1 MVSQLSKPNPNEV
14 EIIYPESDGKPM
26 ADNTKQF
33 ELIVEIKKGLDWLYF
48 NNPQVFVAGDLF
60 WYPVKGQNTI
70 VTAPDVMVV
79 FGRPKGDRGSYRQWE
94 EDNIA
99 PQVVFEILSPSN
111 SRHEM
116 SKKLLFFDRYNVEE
130 YYLYDP
136 ETNLLDIWLRT
147 NNGLEPIFSNDD
159 WVSPRLNVRFNI
171 STGHLQLY
179 RPDGTKFQS
188 YIEVNNLLEATT
200 ERLSEAEAMLQKYR
214 DRFGDLPS
222 EG

>member
-1 MVSQLSKPNPNEV
+1 MVSQLSKPISKEV

-33 ELIVEIKKGLDWLYF
+33 ELIVEIKKGLDWLYL
-48 NNPQVFVAGDLF
+48 NDPQVFVAGDLF
-60 WYPVKGQNTI
+60 WYPIQGQNTI

-79 FGRPKGDRGSYRQWE
+79 FGRPKGDRGSYRQWQ

-136 ETNLLDIWLRT
+136 EINLLDIWLRT
-147 NNGLEPIFSNDD
+147 TDGLEPIFSNED
-159 WVSPRLNVRFNI
+159 WFSPRLNVRFDI
-171 STGHLQLY
+171 STGRLQLY

-188 YIEVNNLLEATT
+188 YIEVNQ
-200 ERLSEAEAMLQKYR
+200 RLSEAEALLQKYR
-214 DRFGDLPS
+214 DRFGNLPT